1 MPNRDRGWPGKGE
14 KVSFEQKG
22 ENGPRVHNE
31 TQGKLCKRR
40 KTDKGKAQVRREE
53 SAFAQGVW
61 PESRETGGDRGRL
74 GKRSQGQAGAGT
86 TWQSRF
92 YSRSLEDLWTFQAG
106 RCHELTSLFCLKSC
120 WVLCGEWVG
129 QE

>member
-61 PESRETGGDRGRL
+61 PESRETGGDRGR
-74 GKRSQGQAGAGT
+74 GRRDRQERGPRGRVDFIQDPWKTSGHFKQ
-86 TWQSRF
+86 
-92 YSRSLEDLWTFQAG
+92 EDAMN
-106 RCHELTSLFCLKSC
+106 
-120 WVLCGEWVG
+120 
-129 QE
+129 